1 MVEAI
6 ACNIREIVLSS
17 GYVNTHFEWCE
28 LVREGNVTYPAQYIG
43 GGNYVQVLNNDV
55 NGNSYLRKNGNVSF
69 GKPPGK
75 GALKLTS
82 CSGDTM
88 VQMTI
93 PLRLVMVVPKDKLA
107 DDAFSDDLLVQDM
120 TSLIQGSVDLPETGA
135 HSIKY
140 QVTGSDTDSLSIWS
154 QEVKGAEY
162 QMLFKYSYIAIN
174 FNAVAVLN
182 PNCLYRTCAYYS

>member
-1 MVEAI
+1 MIEAI

-28 LVREGNVTYPAQYIG
+28 LIRDNGVTYPAQYIG
-43 GGNYVQVLNNDV
+43 GGNYEQVLNNDV
-55 NGNSYLRKNGNVSF
+55 GGNSYLRKNGNVSF
-69 GKPPGK
+69 GKPAGRLNVK
-75 GALKLTS
+75 TTS
-82 CSGDTM
+82 CGGDGM

-93 PLRLVMVVPKDKLA
+93 PLRLVMVVPKSKLE

-120 TSLIQGSVDLPETGA
+120 TSLIQGSVSLPETGA

-154 QEVKGAEY
+154 TEVKGYEY
-162 QMLFKYSYIAIN
+162 QMLFDYSYIAIN
-174 FNAVAVLN
+174 FNVVAVLN